1 VRLNYFSLGSNMG
14 DRGALLRQGV
24 RDLVGSEQFRVST
37 VYQTAPWGG
46 VEQEPFW
53 NLVVELTSDATPSDL
68 LERCFVAERAAMR
81 VRDVRWGPRTLDVDL
96 LLAGDLVAT
105 TTELTIPHP
114 RMWQRRF
121 VLAPLRELRPDLVD
135 SAKYD
140 AADGEVT
147 NLGTLES
154 LH

>member
-1 VRLNYFSLGSNMG
+1 
-14 DRGALLRQGV
+14 
-24 RDLVGSEQFRVST
+24 
-37 VYQTAPWGG
+37 
-46 VEQEPFW
+46 
-53 NLVVELTSDATPSDL
+53 
-68 LERCFVAERAAMR
+68 MR

-96 LLAGDLVAT
+96 LLAGDLVST

-114 RMWQRRF
+114 HMWQRRF

-140 AADGEVT
+140 AADGEVI